1 MRVLITGITGF
12 AGSHL
17 ADYLI
22 AEHPDVEIF
31 GTYRWRS
38 RRENIEH
45 LDGKVTLLETDLR
58 DYPSVAAAL
67 RRAEPDAIFH
77 LAAQSFVPTSWN
89 APSET
94 IVTNVVGQTNIFEA
108 VRALGL
114 DPRIQIACS
123 SEEYGLVLPDE
134 VPIRETNPL
143 RPLSPYAVS
152 KVSQD
157 YLGYQYF
164 QSYGIKALRTRGFN
178 HTGPRRGEVF
188 VTSNFA
194 KQIALIEAG
203 RQAPV
208 ISVGNLDAVRDFTD
222 VRDMVRAYW
231 LAVQRA
237 RPGEVYNLATG
248 NGITIRAMLDKL
260 IALARVEVR
269 VETDPA
275 RLRPSDVEVLIGD
288 SSKFRGDTGWEPRI
302 PFDQTLADLLDFWR
316 ARVAAPGAVAS
327 V

>member
-108 VRALGL
+108 GRALGL

-231 LAVQRA
+231 LAVQSA
-237 RPGEVYNLATG
+237 RPGEVYNIATG

-260 IALARVEVR
+260 IALAR
-269 VETDPA
+269 
-275 RLRPSDVEVLIGD
+275 VEVLIGD

-302 PFDQTLADLLDFWR
+302 PFDQTLADLLDYWR

>member
-231 LAVQRA
+231 LAVQSA
-237 RPGEVYNLATG
+237 RPGEVYNIATG

-302 PFDQTLADLLDFWR
+302 PFDQTLADLLDYWR